1 MKIVVIATLFAG
13 LTAFANPGTPAAGT
27 AAPTGKVE
35 ATATTAAGKTGT
47 ATTTGH
53 DKMGHAGKAGHG
65 TECKDKNPDGTCKT
79 EMKK

>member
-27 AAPTGKVE
+27 AAPAGKVE
-35 ATATTAAGKTGT
+35 TTGTMGAGKSGT
-47 ATTTGH
+47 TPAGH
-53 DKMGHAGKAGHG
+53 DKMGHAGKAGHA
-65 TECKDKNPDGTCKT
+65 TECKEKNADGSCKT